1 MTVDGLTWE
10 DDLRTREEASWQ
22 SKRAAMSMLLD
33 DRHAV
38 MTRAEFERL
47 MEYSRSIPSGTYV
60 GKIWKRRQWL
70 NSDVWLLGEYVDV
83 GSQTEIGI
91 KWRAILVVE

>member
-10 DDLRTREEASWQ
+10 DDVRTREEAGWV

-33 DRHAV
+33 DTHAV
-38 MTRAEFERL
+38 VTRSELDSL

-60 GKIWKRRQWL
+60 GKVWKRRQWL
-70 NSDVWLLGEYVDV
+70 DRDAWILGEYVDV
-83 GSQTEIGI
+83 GSNAEIGI
-91 KWRAILVVE
+91 KWRSILVVE